1 MRGHLRDD
9 QWIDLAA
16 TGGTPQERRH
26 LEGCGQCRETLAD
39 VSQGWDLAHE
49 ADVPEPSPLYWETF
63 RRGVGQRISQER
75 APRARWGSLGFR
87 WAVAATMFVT
97 VSLSLLALK
106 GSVGPASLAPPAVLP
121 AWSPVLPTETDPG
134 LSVLAALDAGDL
146 AHVSCADVSLCL
158 ADVSDEE
165 GEGIA
170 QGLEKEMKGR
180 SL

>member
-16 TGGTPQERRH
+16 TGGTPDERRH
-26 LEGCGQCRETLAD
+26 LEGCGRCRETLAD

-49 ADVPEPSPLYWETF
+49 ADVPEPSPLYWESF

-106 GSVGPASLAPPAVLP
+106 GQVGLERSAPSAALP
-121 AWSPVLPTETDPG
+121 AWSPVLSTEADPG
-134 LSVLAALDAGDL
+134 LSVLAALDSGDL
-146 AHVSCADVSLCL
+146 AHASCGDVALCL
-158 ADVSDEE
+158 ADVSEEE
-165 GEGIA
+165 GERIS